1 MHDELKNRERMTELQ
16 KQQQSDLLERHMQ
29 DNKRMLQNH
38 LANDYGNASKMK
50 QMDKYNDKAN
60 SISADREAID
70 RARKEM
76 NFINSTE
83 AKKKEYIQQMFKNE
97 KKLHELSLQNEKK
110 KQMDV
115 LREDQNSID
124 YSIKNLY
131 DREAIY
137 KSRYKNFNQIQD
149 LAAKNFTKNV
159 LSPETEKK
167 SKIDRIVRKQ
177 MDERNKKLEDMERQ
191 KATFYDN
198 WKQNTKKTIVGQMNH
213 SVDLGRD
220 NQFKNDYD
228 RKERYAKQSA
238 IDMVEQME
246 RDQRKS
252 LQSKYKEMLDSQ
264 RRIKSEYRS
273 YGNMSNVEKSLNRND
288 LLAWKNFDY
297 TTYAMIPGFNSNT
310 LNLSNKVIEDKSKKS
325 KVRDLEKETQKLK
338 IYHTNL
344 NHVKN
349 QFAGTSYPPPSNDY
363 NMVQYNT
370 PGHKRNN
377 SVHDR
382 ETHSNS
388 EPRRQIGNQ
397 DIARN
402 MSLDNIKLGS
412 GTMYRANHPKYTKHH
427 LYTSLDPISGIL
439 HEDRSTTGR
448 SL

>member
-16 KQQQSDLLERHMQ
+16 KQQQADLLERQMQ

-60 SISADREAID
+60 SISADKAAID
-70 RARKEM
+70 RARQEM

-83 AKKKEYIQQMFKNE
+83 AKKKEYIQQMFRNE
-97 KKLHELSLQNEKK
+97 KKLYELSQENEKK
-110 KQMDV
+110 KQMNM

-124 YSIKNLY
+124 YSIKNQY

-137 KSRYKNFNQIQD
+137 KSRYKHFNKFQD
-149 LAAKNFTKNV
+149 LAAQNYTKNV
-159 LSPETEKK
+159 LSPELAKN
-167 SKIDRIVRKQ
+167 SKIDSIVRKQ
-177 MDERNKKLEDMERQ
+177 MDERNKKLEDMERY

-220 NQFKNDYD
+220 SQFKHDYE
-228 RKERYAKQSA
+228 RKERFEKQNA
-238 IDMVEQME
+238 IDLVEQME

-264 RRIKSEYRS
+264 RKIKSEYRG

-310 LNLSNKVIEDKSKKS
+310 LNLSNKVIEDRSKKI
-325 KVRDLEKETQKLK
+325 KVRDLDKETQKLK

-349 QFAGTSYPPPSNDY
+349 QFAGSSYPPPSNDY
-363 NMVQYNT
+363 NMPQYTT
-370 PGHKRNN
+370 PGHKKNN
-377 SVHDR
+377 SYDR
-382 ETHSNS
+382 EVHSNS

-397 DIARN
+397 DKVRN
-402 MSLDNIKLGS
+402 MSLDNIKMGS

-439 HEDRSTTGR
+439 HDDRSITGR